1 MWIQDGAALG
11 SRPLKLNKEGC
22 GATVTGT
29 VGKDSWQNRGGKRTK
44 TGKKKQLSS
53 EVWAPALW
61 GGASSLAHTCVQA

>member
-1 MWIQDGAALG
+1 MWIQDGAALDPG
-11 SRPLKLNKEGC
+11 LKLNKEGW
-22 GATVTGT
+22 GHGHRDRV
-29 VGKDSWQNRGGKRTK
+29 KDSWQNRGGKRTK